1 MRLVII
7 CFRVSDPDN
16 GTTDGG
22 TEGGRAGQSQ
32 PGWHWHLAEG
42 GMEGGREATAAAA
55 AAAGAKLFFQAA
67 RPGEHAK
74 EVRNGTAM
82 QNARGMRNGSGS

>member
-1 MRLVII
+1 MAR
-7 CFRVSDPDN
+7 P
-16 GTTDGG
+16 
-22 TEGGRAGQSQ
+22 TEGRRDGGRAGQSQ

-42 GMEGGREATAAAA
+42 GREGGREATAAA